1 MIHKTFI
8 IAQNKHYSPTK
19 AFFLSCLA
27 RSGCKL
33 SKQEDLLFILT
44 TSFSDKSA
52 STTFALVHRPQNDP
66 RIHDASSSSMV
77 FQELAPSQAHKVKNR
92 IQLESELFGRSDGAN
107 ASSEMRDNEGEAAEY
122 GVYFDD
128 SEYDYMQHM
137 RELNAGHGESYFIEA
152 PAKRKGQDSKGKVR
166 LEDALRETSLDD
178 KVNEVGN
185 DPTKGSTFLEDEIL
199 PSKHLRK
206 GTYQDQQDIPDV
218 LAGFQPDM
226 DPRLREVLEALE
238 DEAYVDD
245 DDDMFVQLAKGGDE
259 VSPTEFEKLG
269 FDSNGEVD
277 EEDGWESDDTAKP
290 VHEFKSTAEPS
301 AVQENDI
308 PMEDGAAQS
317 DNDWMREFSKFKKA
331 EKSKED
337 KRQASNPEIQ
347 SSIMTGTS
355 TNGGRRK
362 KRKGA
367 LTSSTG
373 YSMTS
378 SSLLRTEGLTLL
390 DARFDKIE
398 EDYAADRMED
408 DDDGRASVSTGISTT
423 SSQVPSLRSDFDG
436 LMDEFLGGYSM
447 SGRKRIK
454 KGPYQTGMEQLDEI
468 RKGLGP
474 PRLGASKV
482 R

>member
-1 MIHKTFI
+1 M
-8 IAQNKHYSPTK
+8 
-19 AFFLSCLA
+19 
-27 RSGCKL
+27 
-33 SKQEDLLFILT
+33 LT
-44 TSFSDKSA
+44 ISFFSDKST

-77 FQELAPSQAHKVKNR
+77 FQELAPTQAHKVKTR
-92 IQLESELFGRSDGAN
+92 KQLESELFGPSDGAD
-107 ASSEMRDNEGEAAEY
+107 ASSEIRDNEGEAAEY

-128 SEYDYMQHM
+128 TEYDYMQHM
-137 RELNAGHGESYFIEA
+137 RDLNDGHGESYFIEA
-152 PAKRKGQDSKGKVR
+152 PAKRKGHNLKGKVR

-178 KVNEVGN
+178 KVSEVGN
-185 DPTKGSTFLEDEIL
+185 DATKNSNLLEDEIL
-199 PSKHLRK
+199 PSKYLRK

-245 DDDMFVQLAKGGDE
+245 DDDVFAQLAKGEDE
-259 VSPTEFEKLG
+259 VSPAEFENLG

-290 VHEFKSTAEPS
+290 RHEFKDTVEPS
-301 AVQENDI
+301 VVHENDF
-308 PMEDGAAQS
+308 PMEDGPVQGES
-317 DNDWMREFSKFKKA
+317 DWMTEFGKFKKA
-331 EKSKED
+331 EKSRCD
-337 KRQASNPEIQ
+337 KRQASNSEIQ

-398 EDYAADRMED
+398 EDYAAEEMED
-408 DDDGRASVSTGISTT
+408 DDGCASVSTGVSTT

-436 LMDEFLGGYSM
+436 IMDEFLGGYSM
-447 SGRKRIK
+447 NGRKRVK
-454 KGPYQTGMEQLDEI
+454 KGAYQTGIEQLDEI